1 MNARYTIDG
10 GLAGK
15 ERLDVLARVC
25 SSGTRR
31 LFDAVPV
38 RAGVRC
44 LDIGCGGGQVSREL
58 AKRAGPSGSVLGI
71 DLDDTVLELA
81 RADSSSAGAT
91 NVEFQRG
98 DATQMDLSGFDVA
111 YARCLLS
118 HVSDPAGVVTAMAAA
133 VRPGGVVIVED
144 IDFGGYF
151 CHPVCDAHDSYM
163 EWYRE
168 ATPGSKTSRR
178 PFHRSAM

>member
-15 ERLDVLARVC
+15 EPLDVLARAC
-25 SSGTRR
+25 AAGTSR
-31 LFDAVPV
+31 LFDAVGV
-38 RAGVRC
+38 EAGARC
-44 LDIGCGGGQVSREL
+44 VDVGCGGGHMSKEL
-58 AKRAGPSGSVLGI
+58 AQRAGTRGSVLGI

-81 RADSSSAGAT
+81 RADLPPDGAA

-98 DATQMDLSGFDVA
+98 DATQLNLSSFDVA

-118 HVSDPAGVVTAMAAA
+118 HMADPAGVVAAMAAA
-133 VRPGGVVIVED
+133 VRPAGVVIVED

-151 CHPVCDAHDSYM
+151 
-163 EWYRE
+163 
-168 ATPGSKTSRR
+168 
-178 PFHRSAM
+178 